1 MEDEEPVADY
11 EDELE
16 YDEQASVDESSAS
29 GSEFELSEEGSVAG
43 SQDEDDI
50 TPDVKLRSFA
60 QALEDEGIDAD
71 DVLMDFAVQESLQT
85 ARNDN
90 SKASGHSSA
99 GAGSSSV
106 KKPRNAAAALRAA
119 AAERR
124 LSIAKKE
131 PVVISDDEDFK
142 LPEDENSAESDNSDD
157 SIDEEPLSK
166 KAKGKAKAVV
176 RQQPKVMTVADI
188 KRRRAEARQQTKE
201 RKAEERELRKKFG
214 RKLTQVTSWQI
225 HRSIALTYRHRLRRI
240 LLLSRSII
248 QSCGTSGAILNGKCR
263 LPSPRRLTHLRD

>member
-85 ARNDN
+85 ARNDS

-214 RKLTQVTSWQI
+214 RKLTQVTSW
-225 HRSIALTYRHRLRRI
+225 
-240 LLLSRSII
+240 
-248 QSCGTSGAILNGKCR
+248 
-263 LPSPRRLTHLRD
+263 